1 MLYTAP
7 PASEVVIL
15 PSVDGLCELS
25 DSELVDL
32 QRSTGALR
40 QQVDSRLAT
49 IAGELS
55 RRSDRGLGHD
65 GLAARMGAASPEKAI
80 QSLTGVSF
88 SEARALTKVGESAN
102 SPWLA
107 PMQTALASGEITVA
121 AAAAISSGLG
131 APSETVAADDLM
143 DAAAVLVEFASQTT
157 PEHTATAARQM
168 RDRLDVEH
176 VADLEAHR
184 RDKRGLKWF
193 TRANGNVAFNGE
205 ADPESA
211 ALLFGPI
218 ESSLSPRRGGPR
230 FVDEGD
236 PSTSRDSDLAAD
248 PRTNEQLALDTLV
261 DICRLA
267 ARAAGSDSD
276 SEQLFGQRSPA
287 VRVHVQAE
295 SLRTGSGIAYIEGQS
310 GSVSIATAERYIC
323 DTGVL
328 PIVFSGGS
336 SIDVGRTNRLHST
349 KQRIAIAAQW
359 NGCPVGDC
367 DKPASMT
374 EVHHIEAW
382 NGKNTTLGNGISL
395 CRFHHLELHANGWK
409 IHVEVDG
416 SYWLKPSPQHPG
428 PALKAIPLRSRSPFR
443 EWRQGDRD
451 R

>member
-1 MLYTAP
+1 
-7 PASEVVIL
+7 
-15 PSVDGLCELS
+15 
-25 DSELVDL
+25 
-32 QRSTGALR
+32 
-40 QQVDSRLAT
+40 
-49 IAGELS
+49 
-55 RRSDRGLGHD
+55 
-65 GLAARMGAASPEKAI
+65 MGAASPEKVI

-88 SEARALTKVGESAN
+88 SEARALTKVGAAAS

-107 PMQTALASGEITVA
+107 PMQTALAAGEITVA

-131 APSETVAADDLM
+131 APSESVAADDLL
-143 DAAAVLVEFASQTT
+143 DAAAVLVEFAAQTT
-157 PEHTATAARQM
+157 PEHTATAARHM
-168 RDRLDVEH
+168 RDRLDVQH

-184 RDKRGLKWF
+184 RDQRELTWF
-193 TRANGNVAFNGE
+193 RRRNGNIGFRGE

-211 ALLFGPI
+211 AHIFGPI

-230 FVDEGD
+230 FVVEGG
-236 PSTSRDSDLAAD
+236 PATSRDGDLLAD
-248 PRTNEQLALDTLV
+248 PRTNGQLALDTLV

-267 ARAAGSDSD
+267 ARAAGTEID

-295 SLRTGSGIAYIEGQS
+295 SLRTGSGVAYIEGQS
-310 GSVSIATAERYIC
+310 GSLSIATAERYIC

-328 PIVFSGGS
+328 PVVFSGS
-336 SIDVGRTNRLHST
+336 TAIDVGKTNRLHSV

-382 NGKNTTLGNGISL
+382 NGRNTTLANGISL

-409 IHVEVDG
+409 IHIDG
-416 SYWLKPSPQHPG
+416 GGNYWLKPSPQHPG
-428 PALKAIPLRSRSPFR
+428 PVPNPIPLRSRSPFR
-443 EWRQGDRD
+443 Q
-451 R
+451 